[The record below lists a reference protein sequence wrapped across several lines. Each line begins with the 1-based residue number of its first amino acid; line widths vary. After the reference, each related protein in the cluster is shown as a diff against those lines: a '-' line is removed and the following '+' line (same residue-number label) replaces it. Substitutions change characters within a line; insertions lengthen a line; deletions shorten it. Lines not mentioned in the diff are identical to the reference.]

1 MESNNLE
8 NNPAAPLVQL
18 LSFAFIWLCC
28 ASVGSLLVSLFTQGN
43 NWTSIAAI
51 VEQIQNSEDGDLVN
65 QLRYVQIIGHLSNY
79 FLPALIFIVAWY
91 RPKVWAAVQLSKA
104 PPLKITLISLVAV
117 FTLFPFISWVYYWN
131 MNLIPADWVGQD
143 KLELQAAFL
152 NMRNG
157 YELLLNIFLLGVVAA
172 LGEELVF
179 RGIIQRILTQWSGQ
193 VHSSAFITAALFSFI
208 HFQWEGFAARFLLG
222 LLFCYLLIYTQN
234 LWVPILL
241 HFCFN
246 SIQVIIPYFN
256 PEMVKA
262 VGETTEIPLLV
273 ALLSLGTF
281 GIIWKTFILNKNK
294 IYK

>member
-1 MESNNLE
+1 MELNNLE
-8 NNPAAPLVQL
+8 NNPSTSLAQL

-28 ASVGSLLVSLFTQGN
+28 ALMGSLLLSVFTEGN
-43 NWTSIAAI
+43 NWTSLSVIL
-51 VEQIQNSEDGDLVN
+51 EQVNNAKDGTLIN
-65 QLRYVQIIGHLSNY
+65 KLRYVQIIGHLSNY
-79 FLPALIFIVAWY
+79 LLPALIFLFVWY
-91 RPKVWAAVQLSKA
+91 RPKIWPAIQLDQA
-104 PPLKITLISLVAV
+104 PPLKITLISLVAI

-131 MNLIPADWVGQD
+131 MNLIPSDWIGQD

-193 VHSSAFITAALFSFI
+193 VHGSAFLTAALFSFI
-208 HFQWEGFAARFLLG
+208 HFQWEGFVARFLLG

-234 LWVPILL
+234 LWIPILL

-246 SIQVIIPYFN
+246 SIQVVIPYFH
-256 PEMVKA
+256 PELVKDA
-262 VGETTEIPLLV
+262 GESVAIPLWV
-273 ALLSLGTF
+273 ALLSLGSF
-281 GIIWKTFILNKNK
+281 SIIWKTFILNKNK